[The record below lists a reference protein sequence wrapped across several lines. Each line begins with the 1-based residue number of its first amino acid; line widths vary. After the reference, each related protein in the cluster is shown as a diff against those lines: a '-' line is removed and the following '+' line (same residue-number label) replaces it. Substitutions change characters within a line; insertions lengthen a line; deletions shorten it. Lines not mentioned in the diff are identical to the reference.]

1 MSRDPG
7 SFGGRGV
14 NIWLLAGWAIL
25 VLFTIG
31 IIVVGLVLLRENKSQ
46 PEATQVPTVTSAP
59 LVPPTSM
66 LPPTATPLPTA
77 TSLPTVASVLPT
89 DVPPTAVPSAMIEA
103 GESGVNVR
111 SGPGT
116 GFGSIGRLEP
126 GEKAPV
132 TGRYE
137 DWWQIDYGGTP
148 GWVAGW
154 VVTAYDTDSVA
165 EVVPPASPIPPT
177 SAPLPA
183 ATSVPPTVAAVE
195 CGGIVADDF
204 QVEGAPGPYAAGA
217 PIWFNLWV
225 TNKTGD
231 KVEYRSLGV
240 DALKDGVSVKYQQS
254 YSYSFIDAYKQFTH
268 RDRIILDSPGT
279 YNLWLT
285 LGLTET
291 EWCRLMGPIQ
301 VVVQ

>member
-7 SFGGRGV
+7 SFGGQGV
-14 NIWLLAGWAIL
+14 NIWLIAGWAIL
-25 VLFTIG
+25 VLFAIG
-31 IIVVGLVLLRENKSQ
+31 IIVAGLLLFREEKAR
-46 PEATQVPTVTSAP
+46 PEATQAPTATSAP

-66 LPPTATPLPTA
+66 LAPTSTPLPTA

-89 DVPPTAVPSAMIEA
+89 AVPPTAVPSAMIEA
-103 GESGVNVR
+103 GEAGVNVR

-116 GFGSIGRLEP
+116 GFGVVGRLEP
-126 GEKAPV
+126 GQEAAV

-148 GWVAGW
+148 GWVADW

-165 EVVPPASPIPPT
+165 EVVPPPSPIPAT
-177 SAPLPA
+177 SAPLPT

-204 QVEGAPGPYAAGA
+204 QVEGAPGPYAVGA
-217 PIWFNLWV
+217 PIWFSLWI

-254 YSYSFIDAYKQFTH
+254 YSYSFVDAYKQFTH
-268 RDRIILDSPGT
+268 RDRIILDSAGT
-279 YNLWLT
+279 YDLWLT